1 LKRRISRWAGFEVD
15 AAWANGVLTMATIRS
30 LAWNVYRI
38 RNGALKTEF
47 KTEAGKAYDLDG
59 RLAKI
64 GPGQSQS
71 HVRDKKVPR

>member
-1 LKRRISRWAGFEVD
+1 
-15 AAWANGVLTMATIRS
+15 MATIRS

>member
-30 LAWNVYRI
+30 LRGNSCKVRFDK
-38 RNGALKTEF
+38 RSVEF

-64 GPGQSQS
+64 GAG
-71 HVRDKKVPR
+71 R